1 MRILRYH
8 SPLMT
13 FLTRL
18 ADIIL
23 LNVLWIVCSLPLI
36 TAGAAT
42 TALYSCTLNLDEPTE
57 QPVVRRFFRAFGAG
71 FGKSTALFAVWVVA
85 MALVALD
92 VLFYL
97 YIIEDLD
104 TWFRVLF
111 MIPAFILLL
120 ISSYLFPLHARFE
133 TSLGQLLKNAVSL
146 TIVHLPTTA
155 LIAVLNCVPVLLL
168 FLKTDIFL
176 YLLAVWTLFGFSLI
190 AYLNSYFL
198 KKIFRMH
205 LPEETEEGIQDGADI
220 SKN

>member
-57 QPVVRRFFRAFGAG
+57 QPVVRRFFRAFCAG

-120 ISSYLFPLHARFE
+120 ICL
-133 TSLGQLLKNAVSL
+133 AVA
-146 TIVHLPTTA
+146 VFGGMDG
-155 LIAVLNCVPVLLL
+155 IAPENFFKENNP
-168 FLKTDIFL
+168 FKTL
-176 YLLAVWTLFGFSLI
+176 YLLNT
-190 AYLNSYFL
+190 
-198 KKIFRMH
+198 
-205 LPEETEEGIQDGADI
+205 I
-220 SKN
+220 SIKSARSCSP